1 VGVAFDERGDTMK
14 NSIAALAVGLTL
26 AGFCPMGT
34 AAGTADGAHAS
45 DSPANLPDW
54 SGVWNPHLSGGLM
67 FDPTAMQRPENRDKG
82 SGGANMREW
91 PPYNAQ
97 WEARYEAVLA
107 RNKAGLPTD
116 PTASCRPGGMPRI
129 MTTPYPME
137 FVIQK
142 DRVTVL
148 LEISSQVRRIYT
160 DGRKHPAPDDLDPSY
175 MGHSIG
181 HWEGDTLVVDTV
193 GMRGD
198 TVYDVTAAPHSDQVH
213 EVERIRRIS
222 PTQIQDIMSIDDS
235 VAFTKPWVITRL
247 YDLKPDWEIREYVCE
262 DNNRNPINE
271 DGSTGFITPK

>member
-1 VGVAFDERGDTMK
+1 MRHAICGLMTLSLLATPVLAQTSSDQRVRA
-14 NSIAALAVGLTL
+14 IAA
-26 AGFCPMGT
+26 
-34 AAGTADGAHAS
+34 
-45 DSPANLPDW
+45 LPDW
-54 SGVWNPHLSGGLM
+54 SGIWEQSGVAYGVNGRPGGDLSAMPQVLQKMQFGGH
-67 FDPTAMQRPENRDKG
+67 
-82 SGGANMREW
+82 
-91 PPYNAQ
+91 PPYNAE
-97 WEARYEAVLA
+97 WEAKYEAKLA

-137 FVIQK
+137 FIIQK

-148 LEISSQVRRIYT
+148 LEISSQVRRIFT

-193 GMRGD
+193 GLRGD

-222 PTQIQDIMSIDDS
+222 PTQIQDIMTIDDP

-271 DGSTGFITPK
+271 DGSTGFVTPK

>member
-1 VGVAFDERGDTMK
+1 M
-14 NSIAALAVGLTL
+14 NILIAALAIGLASATFAPVSTAL
-26 AGFCPMGT
+26 AAEDSGHINDST
-34 AAGTADGAHAS
+34 AK
-45 DSPANLPDW
+45 LPDW

-67 FDPTAMQRPENRDKG
+67 FDPTTMQRPENRNQG
-82 SGGANMREW
+82 SGANMREW
-91 PPYNAQ
+91 PPYNAE
-97 WEARYEAVLA
+97 WEAKYEAKLA

-137 FVIQK
+137 FLIQK

-193 GMRGD
+193 GLNDETWLGGD
-198 TVYDVTAAPHSDQVH
+198 IGGRAVYTSIHSDKEH
-213 EVERIRRIS
+213 E
-222 PTQIQDIMSIDDS
+222 
-235 VAFTKPWVITRL
+235 
-247 YDLKPDWEIREYVCE
+247 
-262 DNNRNPINE
+262 
-271 DGSTGFITPK
+271 